1 MRVKNIIFLL
11 VALFFF
17 IPKNVFAVDTTKK
30 MYIRMNVLEDGS
42 LQVEEIAE
50 LSGNYNGRLRT
61 IEYRNPRAREF
72 TGKYEDFSGSS
83 IYNGSG
89 ITDLK
94 VCDIASDISKNSF
107 QCEREYR
114 EVASGRE
121 GMSGVYEKEDTENGV
136 SLKIYNPSSRNR
148 AFYLSYTIPNVVVV
162 HNDVA
167 EIAWNILGYTYEENI
182 KDFKVWV
189 QLPEKDPD
197 LRVWLKGNENN
208 LNGEIRKEGDDTAY
222 IYYDFLGAHNP
233 VTVRMMFDKNI
244 VLASSKKSGVMG
256 REFILKTEKKAADDA
271 NRVRDRIKRQNGIV
285 VGLTSVWVILSILA
299 TIYLEF
305 AKRKNQKVDF
315 YQDYYRDFPGEYG
328 PEVLEYLLKKNISDT
343 GMSASI
349 LNMIEKKVLK
359 ISENPKM
366 KKDYYL
372 ILADKEMMALTENEK
387 RLCKILIEEIGDK
400 EKVLLSYLR
409 RYGTTQL
416 KAQRMISQYTKWKDT
431 ARKEGEAQGFFLGIQ
446 KCQILL
452 IILGAFSFLVF
463 YLNIWLDTK
472 FILGYFVIVIGIM
485 EALYAYSYSFKTE
498 KGALEYAKWQAF
510 KRFLKDF
517 GTLDEKELPEVT
529 LWGKYLVYATVL
541 GCAKEVE
548 KAMELH
554 IDAMNL
560 DQNSP
565 TYLDYYYANQLI
577 HAHIYTRVSS
587 SVTSAVASSRSSI
600 ASSSSSSSSGFGG
613 GGSFGGG
620 SFGGG
625 GGGGRF

>member
-1 MRVKNIIFLL
+1 MKVKNIIFLF
-11 VALFFF
+11 VVVFFLL
-17 IPKNVFAVDTTKK
+17 PKNVFAVNTTEK
-30 MYIRMNVLEDGS
+30 MYIRMNVLADGS

-50 LSGNYNGRLRT
+50 LAGNYNGRFRT
-61 IEYRNPRAREF
+61 IEYRNPKAKVF
-72 TGKYEDFSGSS
+72 AGNYEDFSGSS
-83 IYNGSG
+83 IYNGSA

-94 VCDIASDISKNSF
+94 ICDTAPHISKDSF
-107 QCEREYR
+107 RCEREYR
-114 EVASGRE
+114 EIISGGK
-121 GMSGVYEKEDTENGV
+121 GMSGVYEKEETVNGV
-136 SLKIYNPSSRNR
+136 KLKIYNPSSNNR
-148 AFYLSYTIPNVVVV
+148 AFYLSYTVPNVVVV
-162 HNDVA
+162 HNDIA

-189 QLPEKDPD
+189 SLPEKDPD
-197 LRVWLKGNENN
+197 LRVWLKGNANN
-208 LNGEIRKEGDDTAY
+208 LNGEVRNENNDTAY

-233 VTVRMMFDKNI
+233 VTVRMMFDKSM
-244 VLASSKKSGVMG
+244 VSQATKESGVAG
-256 REFILKTEKKAADDA
+256 REFILKTEKKAAEEA
-271 NRVRDRIKRQNGIV
+271 NRVRDRIKMQNTIV
-285 VGLTSVWVILSILA
+285 VGFTSIWFITSLLA
-299 TIYLEF
+299 IIYLWY

-328 PEVLEYLLKKNISDT
+328 PEVLEYLLKKTVTDT

-372 ILADKEMMALTENEK
+372 VLADQEMTALTENEK
-387 RLCKILIEEIGDK
+387 RLCKLLIDEIGDK

-409 RYGTTQL
+409 RYGTTRL
-416 KAQRMISQYTKWKDT
+416 KAQTMISQYTKWKDT
-431 ARKEGEAQGFFLGIQ
+431 ARREGEAQGFFLGMQ
-446 KCQILL
+446 KCQIFL
-452 IILGAFSFLVF
+452 IILGAFSFLLF
-463 YLNIWLDTK
+463 YLNLRLDTK
-472 FILGYFVIVIGIM
+472 FILGYFVIVLGVM
-485 EALYAYSYSFKTE
+485 EALYAYSYSFKTA

-517 GTLDEKELPEVT
+517 GTLEEKELPEVT

-548 KAMELH
+548 KAMEVH
-554 IDAMNL
+554 MSAMNL

-577 HAHIYTRVSS
+577 HAHIYTKVSS
-587 SVTSAVASSRSSI
+587 SVTTAVASSRSSI